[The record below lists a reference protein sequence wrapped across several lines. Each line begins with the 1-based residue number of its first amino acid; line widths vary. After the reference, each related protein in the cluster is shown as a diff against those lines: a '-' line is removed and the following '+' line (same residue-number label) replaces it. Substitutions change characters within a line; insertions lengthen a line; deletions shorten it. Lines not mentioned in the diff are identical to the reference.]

1 MTPIYWSESSRNSAQ
16 GADCVEA
23 AYIGG
28 EDAERLA
35 E

>member
-1 MTPIYWSESSRNSAQ
+1 MTTLDWRKSSRSNAQ
-16 GADCVEA
+16 GADCVEVA
-23 AYIGG
+23 HISG